1 MNVSKVQAARKQ
13 LNTYT
18 FDASNYLEN
27 HITTVSIDGQEPEK
41 KLFDLFDKLTK
52 QFTDLSLLVEEDVAQ
67 LQTTASHTERIL
79 LHEMEYNSEKLVEVG
94 DAVDSV
100 KLSFDMAS
108 EGAVRIGGKLSSAE
122 RERTHI
128 DKSIELLGYIKLF
141 QETPTEKYNLAV
153 KPTSSTKDLRE
164 ALPPGLQKKNWG
176 TISEMLHDLKKIL
189 FELNTDD
196 IKVAQT
202 NIGRVADRVEMELL
216 NDFEKL
222 LIEIIS
228 SKQDDPRKLEQAR
241 ELAEWLHL
249 FSQGQS
255 IQKRY
260 IFTVV
265 QHRIPNDT
273 FFQSNSIVAD
283 SPRNATLS
291 ARLNPAKAA
300 AAAAAAT
307 TNVSSWFFTSKNNNN
322 MAQSRHNP
330 HPVDDEFSDTESDGM
345 ASGPSTHYPLGRS
358 THDGPVLSLMDHLS
372 GLFSMIN
379 TVCQEQFSIIRAVF
393 PMHTIAKVT
402 RMLIQRIFNDPAFG
416 IQARVDAI
424 LCPAPPAPPLS
435 LPDYLDALVIVRE
448 KLSALYLL
456 LLECCSHPSM
466 RGMGSESACLKKAK
480 SPNPYGRTKKNNSNT
495 NNHSD
500 NANGHNTTH
509 NTHKDNHSGGGNSN
523 GHSASLLGN
532 MYVDADEEAEEILHS
547 DAEIRD
553 FFDDQV
559 SAILAAVTD
568 VTWYFIHFDFRF
580 ILSDRASVLHLSI
593 GLLQQR
599 IPARAQPVRRAAE
612 EQPGRRHPSEQ
623 ARHPGSACSCA
634 RAALGSRQD
643 GTAARAERGQQGLPQ
658 PRVQRDH
665 RHGVSHG
672 EHWAR

>member
-1 MNVSKVQAARKQ
+1 MNISKVQAARKQ
-13 LNTYT
+13 LNSYT

-27 HITTVSIDGQEPEK
+27 HITTVSIDGPEPEK

-67 LQTTASHTERIL
+67 LQTTATHTERIL

-100 KLSFDMAS
+100 KMSFDLAS

-141 QETPTEKYNLAV
+141 QETPTERYNAAV
-153 KPTSSTKDLRE
+153 KASSSTKDLRE

-202 NIGRVADRVEMELL
+202 NIGRIADRVEMELL

-228 SKQDDPRKLEQAR
+228 SKQEDPRKIEQAR

-273 FFQSNSIVAD
+273 FFQSNSLLAE
-283 SPRNATLS
+283 SPRSTTLS
-291 ARLNPAKAA
+291 QRLNPAKAA

-322 MAQSRHNP
+322 NMAQSRHNA
-330 HPVDDEFSDTESDGM
+330 HAVDDDFSDNESDGM
-345 ASGPSTHYPLGRS
+345 ASGPSTHFPGRS
-358 THDGPVLSLMDHLS
+358 THDHPLSLMDHLS

-379 TVCQEQFSIIRAVF
+379 NVCQEQFSIIRAVF
-393 PMHTIAKVT
+393 PAHTIAKVT

-480 SPNPYGRTKKNNSNT
+480 SPNPYGRTAKKTNNNDHNAHNNHSNNNSNSSNHL
-495 NNHSD
+495 NNHASG
-500 NANGHNTTH
+500 NSSGHNNNLLLSAAGANG
-509 NTHKDNHSGGGNSN
+509 
-523 GHSASLLGN
+523 GN
-532 MYVDADEEAEEILHS
+532 MYMDADEEAEEILHS
-547 DAEIRD
+547 DAEIRE

-559 SAILAAVTD
+559 RMML
-568 VTWYFIHFDFRF
+568 
-580 ILSDRASVLHLSI
+580 I
-593 GLLQQR
+593 GY
-599 IPARAQPVRRAAE
+599 V
-612 EQPGRRHPSEQ
+612 
-623 ARHPGSACSCA
+623 
-634 RAALGSRQD
+634 
-643 GTAARAERGQQGLPQ
+643 
-658 PRVQRDH
+658 
-665 RHGVSHG
+665 
-672 EHWAR
+672 

>member
-1 MNVSKVQAARKQ
+1 MNISKVQAARKQ

-27 HITTVSIDGQEPEK
+27 HITTVSIDGPEPEK

-100 KLSFDMAS
+100 KMSFDMAS

-141 QETPTEKYNLAV
+141 QDTPTEKYNAAV
-153 KPTSSTKDLRE
+153 KSSSSTKDLRE

-202 NIGRVADRVEMELL
+202 NIGRIADRVEMELL

-228 SKQDDPRKLEQAR
+228 TKQEDPRKIEQAR

-273 FFQSNSIVAD
+273 FFQSNSILPE
-283 SPRNATLS
+283 SPRSNTLS
-291 ARLNPAKAA
+291 QRLNPAKAA

-307 TNVSSWFFTSKNNNN
+307 TNVSSWFFTSKNSTANS

-330 HPVDDEFSDTESDGM
+330 HPVDEDFSDNESDGM
-345 ASGPSTHYPLGRS
+345 ASGPSTHFPGRS
-358 THDGPVLSLMDHLS
+358 THDHPLSLMDHLS

-379 TVCQEQFSIIRAVF
+379 NVCQEQFSIIRAVF
-393 PMHTIAKVT
+393 PTHTIAKVT

-424 LCPAPPAPPLS
+424 LCPAPPQPPLS

-480 SPNPYGRTKKNNSNT
+480 SPNPYGRTTKKNINNDNNSHNNPNGHSSSSNHNAHS
-495 NNHSD
+495 NNHSSSHTSG
-500 NANGHNTTH
+500 NSSGHNNNMLLSAHGSAGANG
-509 NTHKDNHSGGGNSN
+509 S
-523 GHSASLLGN
+523 N
-532 MYVDADEEAEEILHS
+532 MYMDADEEAEEILHS
-547 DAEIRD
+547 DAEIRE

-559 SAILAAVTD
+559 PT
-568 VTWYFIHFDFRF
+568 
-580 ILSDRASVLHLSI
+580 SVLCQCTI
-593 GLLQQR
+593 F
-599 IPARAQPVRRAAE
+599 
-612 EQPGRRHPSEQ
+612 
-623 ARHPGSACSCA
+623 ACFTVGFDCRLFYTRSVF
-634 RAALGSRQD
+634 R
-643 GTAARAERGQQGLPQ
+643 
-658 PRVQRDH
+658 
-665 RHGVSHG
+665 
-672 EHWAR
+672 

>member
-13 LNTYT
+13 LNAYT
-18 FDASNYLEN
+18 FDASYYLES
-27 HITTVSIDGQEPEK
+27 HINTVSIDGSDPEK
-41 KLFDLFDKLTK
+41 KLFDLFDKLTR

-67 LQTTASHTERIL
+67 LQTTATHTERIL

-100 KLSFDMAS
+100 KLGFDMAS

-141 QETPTEKYNLAV
+141 QETPTEKYNAV
-153 KPTSSTKDLRE
+153 VKASSSTKDLRE
-164 ALPPGLQKKNWG
+164 ALPPALQKKNWG
-176 TISEMLHDLKKIL
+176 TISEVLHDLKKIL
-189 FELNTDD
+189 FELETDD
-196 IKVAQT
+196 VKVSQT
-202 NIGRVADRVEMELL
+202 NIGRIADRVEMELL

-228 SKQDDPRKLEQAR
+228 SKVEDQRKIEQAH

-273 FFQSNSIVAD
+273 FFQAHSNLLE
-283 SPRNATLS
+283 SPRKSNLATLS
-291 ARLNPAKAA
+291 TRLNTAIKTNTT
-300 AAAAAAT
+300 AAT
-307 TNVSSWFFTSKNNNN
+307 TGVTSWFFGSNNNN
-322 MAQSRHNP
+322 KANQMAPSRHSNQ
-330 HPVDDEFSDTESDGM
+330 VDDEDFSDNESDGLG
-345 ASGPSTHYPLGRS
+345 SGPSSHFPGNGASVHSQGNATNHLS
-358 THDGPVLSLMDHLS
+358 TVDHLS

-393 PMHTIAKVT
+393 PAHTIAKVT

-424 LCPAPPAPPLS
+424 LCPAPPLPPLS
-435 LPDYLDALVIVRE
+435 LPEYLDALVIVRE

-466 RGMGSESACLKKAK
+466 RGMGSESAALKKAK
-480 SPNPYGRTKKNNSNT
+480 NPAPYGRTKKNTHDQAHSSSGSGNSNT
-495 NNHSD
+495 
-500 NANGHNTTH
+500 
-509 NTHKDNHSGGGNSN
+509 SGGRGRENSSGMSYHNNGTGGNV
-523 GHSASLLGN
+523 
-532 MYVDADEEAEEILHS
+532 YVDADEEAEEILHS

-559 SAILAAVTD
+559 
-568 VTWYFIHFDFRF
+568 
-580 ILSDRASVLHLSI
+580 
-593 GLLQQR
+593 
-599 IPARAQPVRRAAE
+599 
-612 EQPGRRHPSEQ
+612 
-623 ARHPGSACSCA
+623 
-634 RAALGSRQD
+634 
-643 GTAARAERGQQGLPQ
+643 
-658 PRVQRDH
+658 
-665 RHGVSHG
+665 
-672 EHWAR
+672 